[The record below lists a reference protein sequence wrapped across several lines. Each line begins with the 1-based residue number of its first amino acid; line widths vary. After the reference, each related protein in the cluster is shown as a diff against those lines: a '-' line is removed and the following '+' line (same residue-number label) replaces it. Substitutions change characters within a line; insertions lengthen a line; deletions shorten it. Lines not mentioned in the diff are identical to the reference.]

1 MEITRDEIRKLAT
14 RLHIAATDIWGGITP
29 EDNLVELLKAASDVL
44 TTPAW
49 FSANELRL
57 AADAMD
63 ILDYHTADGWT
74 LRQRLDAFWET
85 GPLIKNAGSFA
96 AYLHELPRVGVQ

>member
-1 MEITRDEIRKLAT
+1 MIPRERIRDLSIACRLACHT
-14 RLHIAATDIWGGITP
+14 GGAISGKPLHDIAEVLETP
-29 EDNLVELLKAASDVL
+29 
-44 TTPAW
+44 TW

-63 ILDYHTADGWT
+63 ILGTATADGWT
-74 LRQRLDAFWET
+74 LRASLDAFWKT

-96 AYLHELPRVGVQ
+96 AYLHELPNGGVQ

>member
-1 MEITRDEIRKLAT
+1 MEITRDEIRKLGT
-14 RLHIAATDIWGGITP
+14 RLHIAAHDRDQNALVDIP
-29 EDNLVELLKAASDVL
+29 ARDAKAAADIL

-63 ILDYHTADGWT
+63 ILNCSTADGWT
-74 LRQRLDAFWET
+74 LRMRLDAFWET

-96 AYLHELPRVGVQ
+96 AYLRELPKGGVQ